1 MTKIRDY
8 ILYSSE
14 KQRGFEL
21 WDSWCL
27 LAFSL
32 ENPKVLR
39 YMWPWTQF
47 NLYYFILR
55 SIDYTSW
62 TESQGVYYLVI
73 QQQVWKTRLYKKW
86 CTYIFF
92 PAEYCFSKDRIWKYK
107 LKKQAKAKYAS
118 QNLCVHRGSNKKWR
132 EGGTLGS
139 STNQSQ
145 HPQHSLKRASQNF
158 FKNLTN
164 RLEQKWKLI
173 WIHK

>member
-1 MTKIRDY
+1 MRNY

-39 YMWPWTQF
+39 YMWPWIQF

-62 TESQGVYYLVI
+62 TEYQGVYYLEI

-86 CTYIFF
+86 YTHIFF
-92 PAEYCFSKDRIWKYK
+92 SCRVLLLQRSYLEIQINKTGKSQNI
-107 LKKQAKAKYAS
+107 LAK
-118 QNLCVHRGSNKKWR
+118 NLCVRRGSNKNWR
-132 EGGTLGS
+132 GGGTLGS
-139 STNQSQ
+139 STDQSQ

-158 FKNLTN
+158 FKNFWQTD
-164 RLEQKWKLI
+164 
-173 WIHK
+173 